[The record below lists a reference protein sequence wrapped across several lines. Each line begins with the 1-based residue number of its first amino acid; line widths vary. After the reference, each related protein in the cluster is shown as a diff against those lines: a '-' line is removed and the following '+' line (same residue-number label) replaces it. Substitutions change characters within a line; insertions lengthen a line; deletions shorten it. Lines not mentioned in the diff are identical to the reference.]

1 MIAPTSVAPEILFL
15 FTGQLQIDALLCS
28 FPILIAHSV
37 SPKREQ
43 KTLRLRLRAAAHPP
57 IILSVQML
65 QKPAPYSLRLIAQIG
80 LFSATASVQGGL
92 LPELPQATSP
102 VALSAASDPNTGKSG
117 FRYQGKN
124 TPPVIR
130 VQPGSTLNVEYK
142 NDLAAQSK
150 EDCFGHPCMQMTNLH
165 FHGLHVS
172 PNAPQDDVLDMM
184 ASPGETLHYAVQVA
198 PQQPPGLYWYHT
210 HSHGE
215 SYIQDLDGMS
225 GAIVVEGIERY
236 APEVQNMRERI
247 LVLRDLVLANDG
259 AERKKVMDSV
269 AMQTTRCGTA
279 PEKPEAAFTVN
290 GTLRPKI
297 DIAPGERQFWRI
309 VNASPDL
316 YADLEVDGVSL
327 DVVAVD
333 GMPLAYHDPSI
344 RNRSMSHVLLPPAGR
359 VEAIVTGPPANSH
372 AALRSRCFD
381 TGPDGDSNPAMVLAD
396 LVSAPSSNPRT
407 LAALGGAPVYATFSP
422 TVLKRVETSEPQFV
436 VTFTEDKQGF
446 YINGQKFEMNSG
458 PMLTVDVG
466 SLQHWRVTNS
476 TKEVH
481 PFHIHQVH
489 FLAYRVGD
497 KPVKD
502 PVWLDTVNVSY
513 GSSVDLV
520 MDFTDPIIRGMSLFH
535 CHLLKHEDKGMMA
548 KILFR

>member
-1 MIAPTSVAPEILFL
+1 MMRKISYFDLGRIGAWVASLAFFAVEAN
-15 FTGQLQIDALLCS
+15 GQGRI
-28 FPILIAHSV
+28 
-37 SPKREQ
+37 
-43 KTLRLRLRAAAHPP
+43 
-57 IILSVQML
+57 
-65 QKPAPYSLRLIAQIG
+65 
-80 LFSATASVQGGL
+80 
-92 LPELPQATSP
+92 LPELPQATTP
-102 VALSAASDPNTGKSG
+102 VTLAAGSDPGSGKSE
-117 FRYQGKN
+117 FRYQGRN
-124 TPPVIR
+124 IPPVIR
-130 VQPGSTLNVEYK
+130 ARTGSTLNVEYR
-142 NDLAAQSK
+142 NELAAQSR

-184 ASPGETLHYAVQVA
+184 ASPGETLHYAVQIP

-236 APEVQNMRERI
+236 VPEVTKMRERI
-247 LVLRDLVLANDG
+247 LVLRDLVLPKEAAD
-259 AERKKVMDSV
+259 RKPIMESV
-269 AMQTTRCGTA
+269 AMQTTQCGTA
-279 PEKPEAAFTVN
+279 PEDPERAFTVN
-290 GTLRPKI
+290 GSLRPQI

-309 VNASPDL
+309 VNASPDS
-316 YADLEVDGVSL
+316 YADLELDSVSL
-327 DVVAVD
+327 EVVALD
-333 GMPLAYHDPSI
+333 GMPLSYHDPST
-344 RNRSMSHVLLPPAGR
+344 RKRSMSHVLLPPAGR
-359 VEAIVTGPPANSH
+359 VEAIVTGPAANSH
-372 AALRSRCFD
+372 ATLHSRCFD

-396 LVSAPSSNPRT
+396 IVPATTSNQPAPSRPD
-407 LAALGGAPVYATFSP
+407 AAPVYTTFQP
-422 TVLKRVETSEPQFV
+422 ALLKRVKASEPQFV
-436 VTFTEDKQGF
+436 VNFTEDKQGF
-446 YINGQKFEMNSG
+446 YINGQKFEMTDG

-466 SLQHWRVTNS
+466 SLQHWRVMNPTQ
-476 TKEVH
+476 EVH

-489 FLAYRVGD
+489 FLVYAVGG

-502 PVWLDTVNVSY
+502 ATWVDTVNVPY

>member
-1 MIAPTSVAPEILFL
+1 MTVQTLQKLAL
-15 FTGQLQIDALLCS
+15 FTFTWVATIGVVADASSGQEGI
-28 FPILIAHSV
+28 
-37 SPKREQ
+37 
-43 KTLRLRLRAAAHPP
+43 
-57 IILSVQML
+57 
-65 QKPAPYSLRLIAQIG
+65 
-80 LFSATASVQGGL
+80 
-92 LPELPQATSP
+92 LPELPQATTP
-102 VALSAASDPNTGKSG
+102 VTLMAATDPATGKSE
-117 FRYQGKN
+117 FRYQGNN

-130 VQPGSTLNVEYK
+130 IQPGSTLNVEYK
-142 NDLAAQSK
+142 NELAVQSK
-150 EDCFGHPCMQMTNLH
+150 EDCLGHPCMQMTNLH

-184 ASPGETLHYAVQVA
+184 ASPGGTLHYSVQVP

-236 APEVQNMRERI
+236 APEVREMRERI
-247 LVLRDLVLANDG
+247 LVLRDLVLPTDA
-259 AERKKVMDSV
+259 AERKGVMESV
-269 AMQTTRCGTA
+269 AMQATQCGTA
-279 PEKPEAAFTVN
+279 PEKPERAFTVN
-290 GTLRPKI
+290 GSLRPKI

-309 VNASPDL
+309 VNASPDR
-316 YADLEVDGVSL
+316 YADVEL
-327 DVVAVD
+327 DSGSFGVVALD

-344 RNRSMSHVLLPPAGR
+344 RKRSMSHVLIPPAGR
-359 VEAIVTGPPANSH
+359 VEAIVIGPAADSH

-396 LVSAPSSNPRT
+396 IVSAPPTNLQTRP
-407 LAALGGAPVYATFSP
+407 ALGGSPVYATFSP
-422 TVLKRVETSEPQFV
+422 TSLKRVEASDPQFI

-446 YINGQKFEMNSG
+446 YINGRKFEMNAG

-466 SLQHWRVTNS
+466 SLQHWRVMNP

-489 FLAYRVGD
+489 FLPYAVDGN
-497 KPVKD
+497 PVKD
-502 PVWLDTVNVSY
+502 PAWVDTVNVPY

-535 CHLLKHEDKGMMA
+535 CHLLNHEDKGMMA

>member
-1 MIAPTSVAPEILFL
+1 MQILQKLAAGTSVWM
-15 FTGQLQIDALLCS
+15 
-28 FPILIAHSV
+28 V
-37 SPKREQ
+37 S
-43 KTLRLRLRAAAHPP
+43 
-57 IILSVQML
+57 
-65 QKPAPYSLRLIAQIG
+65 IG
-80 LFSATASVQGGL
+80 LLVATASGQDRI
-92 LPELPQATSP
+92 LPELPQASTP
-102 VALSAASDPNTGKSG
+102 VTLAAASDPISGKSE
-117 FRYQGKN
+117 FRYRGNN

-142 NDLAAQSK
+142 NELAAQSK
-150 EDCFGHPCMQMTNLH
+150 EDCVGHPCMNMTNLH

-184 ASPGETLHYAVQVA
+184 ASPGETLHYSVQVP

-215 SYIQDLDGMS
+215 SYVQDLDGMS

-236 APEVQNMRERI
+236 VPEVLNMRERI
-247 LVLRDLVLANDG
+247 LVLRDLVLPKDG
-259 AERKKVMDSV
+259 AERKTVMEAV
-269 AMQTTRCGTA
+269 AMQTTQCGTA
-279 PEKPEAAFTVN
+279 PEDPERAFTVN
-290 GTLRPKI
+290 GSLRPEI

-309 VNASPDL
+309 VNASPDR
-316 YADLEVDGVSL
+316 YADLELDSELL
-327 DVVAVD
+327 DVVALD

-344 RNRSMSHVLLPPAGR
+344 RKRSMSHVLLPPAGR
-359 VEAIVTGPPANSH
+359 VEAIVTGPRVDSH
-372 AALRSRCFD
+372 VALRLRCFD

-396 LVSAPSSNPRT
+396 IVSVPPPSLEARP
-407 LAALGGAPVYATFSP
+407 ALGGAPVYANFSP
-422 TVLKRVETSEPQFV
+422 KVLKRVESSEPQFV
-436 VTFTEDKQGF
+436 VNFTEDKQGF

-466 SLQHWRVTNS
+466 TLQRWRVMNP

-489 FLAYRVGD
+489 FLVYAVGGN
-497 KPVKD
+497 PVKD
-502 PVWLDTVNVSY
+502 PAWVDTVNVPY

-535 CHLLKHEDKGMMA
+535 CHLLNHEDKGMMA
-548 KILFR
+548 KVLFR

>member
-1 MIAPTSVAPEILFL
+1 M
-15 FTGQLQIDALLCS
+15 
-28 FPILIAHSV
+28 
-37 SPKREQ
+37 
-43 KTLRLRLRAAAHPP
+43 AATD
-57 IILSVQML
+57 
-65 QKPAPYSLRLIAQIG
+65 PA
-80 LFSATASVQGGL
+80 
-92 LPELPQATSP
+92 
-102 VALSAASDPNTGKSG
+102 TGKSE
-117 FRYQGKN
+117 FRYQGNN

-142 NDLAAQSK
+142 NELAAQSK

-184 ASPGETLHYAVQVA
+184 ASPGETLHYSVRVP

-215 SYIQDLDGMS
+215 SYVQDLDGMS

-236 APEVQNMRERI
+236 APQVRALRERI
-247 LVLRDLVLANDG
+247 LVLRNLVLPAG
-259 AERKKVMDSV
+259 ATERKSVMESV
-269 AMQTTRCGTA
+269 AMQTTQCGPA
-279 PEKPEAAFTVN
+279 AEKPKAAFTVN
-290 GTLRPKI
+290 GILRPKI

-316 YADLEVDGVSL
+316 YADLEVDSVSL
-327 DVVAVD
+327 EVVALD
-333 GMPLAYHDPSI
+333 GMPFAYHDPSM
-344 RNRSMSHVLLPPAGR
+344 RTRSMGHVLLPPAGR
-359 VEAIVTGPPANSH
+359 VEAIVTGPSADSK

-396 LVSAPSSNPRT
+396 IVSTQPPNLPAR
-407 LAALGGAPVYATFSP
+407 AALGGSPVYAIFSP
-422 TVLKRVETSEPQFV
+422 TTLKRIEVSEPQFV

-446 YINGQKFEMNSG
+446 YINGQKFEMNAG

-466 SLQHWRVTNS
+466 SLQRWRVVNS

-489 FLAYRVGD
+489 FLPYSVDGNA
-497 KPVKD
+497 VKD
-502 PVWLDTVNVSY
+502 PAWVDTVNVSY

>member
-1 MIAPTSVAPEILFL
+1 MFEKLAVGTSGWIVSLSLLVA
-15 FTGQLQIDALLCS
+15 TTSGQDRI
-28 FPILIAHSV
+28 
-37 SPKREQ
+37 
-43 KTLRLRLRAAAHPP
+43 
-57 IILSVQML
+57 
-65 QKPAPYSLRLIAQIG
+65 
-80 LFSATASVQGGL
+80 
-92 LPELPQATSP
+92 LPELPQASTP
-102 VALSAASDPNTGKSG
+102 VTLVAASNPVSGKSE
-117 FRYQGKN
+117 FRYQGN
-124 TPPVIR
+124 NIPPVIR
-130 VQPGSTLNVEYK
+130 AQPGSILNVEYK
-142 NDLAAQSK
+142 NELAAQSR
-150 EDCFGHPCMQMTNLH
+150 EDCGGHPCMNMTNLH

-172 PNAPQDDVLDMM
+172 PNAPQDDVLDMI
-184 ASPGETLHYAVQVA
+184 ASPGETLHYSVQVP

-210 HSHGE
+210 HLHGE

-236 APEVQNMRERI
+236 VPDVLNMRERI
-247 LVLRDLVLANDG
+247 LVLRDLVLPTKGD
-259 AERKKVMDSV
+259 ERKRVMESV
-269 AMQTTRCGTA
+269 AMQTTQCGTA
-279 PEKPEAAFTVN
+279 PEKPDAAFTVN

-316 YADLEVDGVSL
+316 YADLEVDSVSFE
-327 DVVAVD
+327 DVALD
-333 GMPLAYHDPSI
+333 GMPLAYHDPAI
-344 RNRSMSHVLLPPAGR
+344 RTRSMSHVLVPPAGR
-359 VEAIVTGPPANSH
+359 VEAIVTGPPADAH
-372 AALRSRCFD
+372 GALRSRCFD

-396 LVSAPSSNPRT
+396 IVSAPPSNVQT
-407 LAALGGAPVYATFSP
+407 LPALGGAPVYAKFP
-422 TVLKRVETSEPQFV
+422 PATVERVETSQPQFV

-466 SLQHWRVTNS
+466 SLRHWRVTNS

-489 FLAYRVGD
+489 FLTYAVDG

-502 PVWLDTVNVSY
+502 PVWLDTVNVPY

-548 KILFR
+548 KILFQ

>member
-1 MIAPTSVAPEILFL
+1 VRVETLQKLAL
-15 FTGQLQIDALLCS
+15 FT
-28 FPILIAHSV
+28 FTWV
-37 SPKREQ
+37 
-43 KTLRLRLRAAAHPP
+43 AA
-57 IILSVQML
+57 
-65 QKPAPYSLRLIAQIG
+65 IG
-80 LFSATASVQGGL
+80 LVAATSGGQDQI
-92 LPELPQATSP
+92 LPELPQATTP
-102 VALSAASDPNTGKSG
+102 VTLLAATDPATGKSE
-117 FRYQGKN
+117 FRYQGNN
-124 TPPVIR
+124 TPPAIR

-142 NDLAAQSK
+142 NELAARSK
-150 EDCFGHPCMQMTNLH
+150 EDCLGHPCMQMTNLH

-184 ASPGETLHYAVQVA
+184 ASPGETLHYSVQVP

-215 SYIQDLDGMS
+215 SYVQDLDGMS

-236 APEVQNMRERI
+236 APEVRGMRERI
-247 LVLRDLVLANDG
+247 LVLRNFVLPAD
-259 AERKKVMDSV
+259 ATERKSVMESV
-269 AMQTTRCGTA
+269 AMQTTQCGA
-279 PEKPEAAFTVN
+279 AAEKPEAAFTVN
-290 GTLRPKI
+290 GILRPKI

-316 YADLEVDGVSL
+316 YADLKVDSVSL
-327 DVVAVD
+327 EVVALD
-333 GMPLAYHDPSI
+333 GMPFAYHDPSI
-344 RNRSMSHVLLPPAGR
+344 PTRSMSHVLLPPAGR
-359 VEAIVTGPPANSH
+359 VEAIVTGPSADSQ
-372 AALRSRCFD
+372 AALRSSCFD

-396 LVSAPSSNPRT
+396 IVSTQPPNLRER
-407 LAALGGAPVYATFSP
+407 AALGGSPVHAIFSP
-422 TVLKRVETSEPQFV
+422 TTLKRMEVREPQFV

-446 YINGQKFEMNSG
+446 YINGQKFEMNAG

-466 SLQHWRVTNS
+466 SLQRWRVVNS

-489 FLAYRVGD
+489 FLPYAVDGN
-497 KPVKD
+497 PVKD
-502 PVWLDTVNVSY
+502 PAWVDTVNVPY

>member
-1 MIAPTSVAPEILFL
+1 V
-15 FTGQLQIDALLCS
+15 
-28 FPILIAHSV
+28 
-37 SPKREQ
+37 
-43 KTLRLRLRAAAHPP
+43 
-57 IILSVQML
+57 
-65 QKPAPYSLRLIAQIG
+65 
-80 LFSATASVQGGL
+80 ATASEQDRL
-92 LPELPQATSP
+92 LPGLPQTATP
-102 VALSAASDPNTGKSG
+102 VALVAASDPVSGKSE
-117 FRYQGKN
+117 FRYQGNN

-130 VQPGSTLNVEYK
+130 VQPGSVLKVEYK
-142 NDLAAQSK
+142 NELDAQSR
-150 EDCFGHPCMQMTNLH
+150 ETCLGHPCMNMTNLH

-184 ASPGETLHYAVQVA
+184 ASPGETLHYSVQVP

-225 GAIVVEGIERY
+225 GAIVVEGINRY
-236 APEVQNMRERI
+236 VPEVLKMRERI
-247 LVLRDLVLANDG
+247 LVLRDLVLPRDA
-259 AERKKVMDSV
+259 AERKSVMESV
-269 AMQTTRCGTA
+269 SMQTTQCGTA
-279 PEKPEAAFTVN
+279 PEDPERAFTVN

-309 VNASPDL
+309 VNASPDR
-316 YADLEVDGVSL
+316 YADLELDSASF
-327 DVVAVD
+327 DVVALD

-344 RNRSMSHVLLPPAGR
+344 RKRSMSHVLVPPAGR
-359 VEAIVTGPPANSH
+359 VEAIVTGPSADSH

-396 LVSAPSSNPRT
+396 IVSAQVPNVQTRP
-407 LAALGGAPVYATFSP
+407 ALGGSPVYATFSP
-422 TVLKRVETSEPQFV
+422 STLKRVEASDPQFV

-446 YINGQKFEMNSG
+446 YINDRKFEMNSG

-466 SLQHWRVTNS
+466 SLQRWRVMNS

-489 FLAYRVGD
+489 FLAYAVDGN
-497 KPVKD
+497 PVKD
-502 PVWLDTVNVSY
+502 PAWVDTVNVPY

-520 MDFTDPIIRGMSLFH
+520 MDFTDPIIRGISLFH

-548 KILFR
+548 KVLFR